1 MSNPYYRDYGKF
13 SRIAKR
19 TSDNFTLSYIC
30 KESVKFYYM
39 LVAMFNF
46 GTVGQKRKFEKWRRN
61 NLSKKWI

>member
-1 MSNPYYRDYGKF
+1 MANLVELQNVRAIIS
-13 SRIAKR
+13 
-19 TSDNFTLSYIC
+19 TLSYVC